1 MLLFDQVSED
11 IKQAMKARDALR
23 LNALRAV
30 KKEFLEARTAK
41 DAGGILD
48 ADAELKLLQKMVK
61 QRKDAADIFVSQGRV
76 ELADNELKEAEII
89 AAYLP
94 AQMSPEELE
103 AGIAALV
110 KELGAQ
116 SMADMGKVMG
126 EASRRFSGRAEGKAI
141 SSLVRKLLA

>member
-1 MLLFDQVSED
+1 MLLFNQVSED

>member
-41 DAGGILD
+41 DAGGTLD
-48 ADAELKLLQKMVK
+48 ADAELELLQKMVK

>member
-41 DAGGILD
+41 DSGGTLD

>member
-11 IKQAMKARDALR
+11 IKHAMKARDALR

-41 DAGGILD
+41 DAGGTLD
-48 ADAELKLLQKMVK
+48 VDAELKLLQKMVK

>member
-1 MLLFDQVSED
+1 MLFDQVSED

-41 DAGGILD
+41 DAGGAMD
-48 ADAELKLLQKMVK
+48 AEAELKLLQKMVK

-94 AQMSPEELE
+94 AQMSSEELE
-103 AGIAALV
+103 TGLKALIS
-110 KELGAQ
+110 ELGAQ

-126 EASRRFSGRAEGKAI
+126 EASRRFSGKADGKAI
-141 SSLVRKLLA
+141 SSLVRKLLV

>member
-41 DAGGILD
+41 DAGGTLD
-48 ADAELKLLQKMVK
+48 VDAELKLLQKMVK

-103 AGIAALV
+103 AGIDALV